1 MVAKSKAVSNEVLDL
16 KLEQVNTRLGNVD
29 ATLTKVSDS
38 LTELVRLEER
48 FVALSSQQSS
58 DRSRLDNHGTR
69 IEAIEKVLP
78 PLMEARRW
86 VIAGV
91 IGIVGLVGLTV
102 YNNFFSTSS
111 VATRN
116 ARVTVTQ
123 PVEVPPGQ

>member
-1 MVAKSKAVSNEVLDL
+1 MVAKTKAVSNEVLDVKLGGVNDRLDKIDETL
-16 KLEQVNTRLGNVD
+16 KSVAG
-29 ATLTKVSDS
+29 S
-38 LTELVRLEER
+38 LTEMVRLEER
-48 FVALSSQQSS
+48 FAAQSERQTA
-58 DRSRLDNHGTR
+58 DRAVIADHETR
-69 IEAIEKVLP
+69 IGDIEKILP

-91 IGIVGLVGLTV
+91 IGIVAMVGLTV